1 MTEANVQS
9 HAISFYNPNPS
20 MKIFLKITGI
30 ILLSI
35 LLLFLGVFFYLQTS
49 GGQTFFTNRVVAY
62 LKNKID
68 KPFSINKINYKIP
81 NWIELNGVYFS
92 DNKGDT
98 LLAGEKLHVNIDM
111 LGLLQNKVTI
121 NEVNL
126 ENIKV
131 NIKRTL
137 PDTTFNFAYI
147 IHAFIPKTITKIT
160 TDTSKGLPLK
170 YNISNV
176 KLKNVFVKYLDDV
189 TGVDANVRLYNTE
202 TSFTDFDPATS
213 KYHLDKLSLNGGNM
227 NLRLYS
233 SIPSKPS
240 NKSSSADTLDLAF
253 KELAV
258 KSVNWKIIEEESG
271 LVNTVK
277 IGKLNAK
284 GKQLY
289 LSGEKVHLKSV
300 NLFNTDASVVFLK
313 KKVPVK
319 STKANGIEVSSTSSN
334 NWKVLVDKI
343 VFDGNNIQY
352 QDLNSPK
359 QKRGMDYSDLKISN
373 LKLNS
378 ERFYYSP
385 TQTSGWI
392 YSGSFKEKS
401 GFEIKSLQTDFAYT
415 DKQTFLKKFLLKTPQ
430 SILRDELVLTY
441 ASMNQ
446 LINDIGKVNVKTA
459 LKNSQLS
466 FKDLLLLVPNL
477 AETPPFKGNENELLR
492 FNEAISGRVN
502 NLKIAPTS
510 IKGFDQAKLD
520 FQGQIT
526 GLPDINKTSLNVN
539 VKELFITKKDLLKIA
554 PKGSIPNTIEL
565 PEKVAIVG
573 IIKGKLA
580 NLFLDTKLKSDVGNA
595 SFKGKLVNITG
606 KKNQQYEGLITFQ
619 GFEMGKFLKK
629 TGQIGKISLSA
640 KIKGIGIDPK
650 TMIASVDGTI
660 KQAELKG
667 YDYKNVV
674 LQADLANQ
682 IATIKGNIKDPNITL
697 LIDTKLDISQPY
709 PSVKGNINIGQLNLK
724 PLGFYADDI
733 GIRGDIDIDMTTTNP
748 DNPSGT
754 IYIKQGTL
762 LQNGKLIKI
771 ENTSLI
777 AANTSEGKK
786 ITINAPFLKANL
798 NGNFNY
804 LQLSDIF
811 ISTINKYFVLPDIA
825 YNPVTSPYNLTMDI
839 KLVKHPLIQA
849 FVPGLTRLD
858 TTRLLATFDSQADT
872 IFRANLTMPYLE
884 YDTIKVKNVKLKMA
898 GNDTKLLYSGG
909 LDGLVLTGFQVRKT
923 NLSGDVSNNIASF
936 KATFKDSLDKD
947 RHAVAGLLQSVNNQY
962 RIKFRKN
969 GLFLNYT
976 PWEVDSTGFIDY
988 GKTGLLIRNFNIS
1001 RGQQRLSVNNTTNTP
1016 NGPINVTT
1024 DSLDIQ
1030 NFVTLFS
1037 PDSTLASGKIDGKIL
1052 LSNYMTTPSFTGD
1065 VAIKN
1070 FRFQKIAIG
1079 DLDVNV
1085 FNETATKITAKAT
1098 LVSQNNDLSLSGNY
1112 YLKTK
1117 NSLDLN
1123 LIINKLGAETVEA
1136 FSFGQLRR
1144 AKGILSGKASIKGST
1159 TSPQLIGNLSFDKV
1173 AFDVSQLGSRYLIDK
1188 QNLIFEGQTIRLNQ
1202 FTVSDTLNQ
1211 PLKVNGTV
1219 ILTNIPFVKY
1229 DLTVDAKNFMVLN
1242 STRKDNDFFY
1252 GTGFVD
1258 ANLTLQGI
1266 SEKAKIE
1273 GDIKLRENSK
1283 ISIIVPSLDDVSS
1296 SEGVV
1301 VFVNRKNPPKDS
1313 IKKDT
1318 SNTDIFVNNFVSE
1331 IALDIVADDKSEL
1344 TIVVD
1349 EINGDN
1355 LVVKGN
1361 ARLNAGVNA
1370 NGQSF
1375 IFGTYDLTEGNYG
1388 LTYEVLKRQFLI
1400 QKGSNI
1406 IWTGDPTNA
1415 DVNITAIYR
1424 TSTAPIDLMTNETN
1438 ANQDIY
1444 RQKMNFDV
1452 LLTMQGKLS
1461 KPAPSFKI
1469 QVSKEQNLTVSQ
1481 DVIKNVQ
1488 AKLEILN
1495 NGSNNGDK
1503 ANIDKQVFALL
1514 ILNRFFSDKSSD
1526 FFSSSSGG
1534 GGVNAEAIARQSVS
1548 KLLSSQLDQL
1558 ASDLI
1563 KGVNLNVNLSSS
1575 QDYFN
1580 GETAK
1585 RTDLSLGLS
1594 KAFFNDKIEVKVGR
1608 NFELENTSKITRNP
1622 SEVFDNVTVNYKLT
1636 SDGRYIFKAF
1646 RKNQFQSVLE
1656 GFIVETGIGFT
1667 VTMDYGKFNEIF
1679 AKKK

>member
-1 MTEANVQS
+1 M
-9 HAISFYNPNPS
+9 
-20 MKIFLKITGI
+20 
-30 ILLSI
+30 
-35 LLLFLGVFFYLQTS
+35 
-49 GGQTFFTNRVVAY
+49 
-62 LKNKID
+62 
-68 KPFSINKINYKIP
+68 
-81 NWIELNGVYFS
+81 
-92 DNKGDT
+92 
-98 LLAGEKLHVNIDM
+98 
-111 LGLLQNKVTI
+111 
-121 NEVNL
+121 
-126 ENIKV
+126 
-131 NIKRTL
+131 
-137 PDTTFNFAYI
+137 
-147 IHAFIPKTITKIT
+147 
-160 TDTSKGLPLK
+160 
-170 YNISNV
+170 
-176 KLKNVFVKYLDDV
+176 
-189 TGVDANVRLYNTE
+189 
-202 TSFTDFDPATS
+202 
-213 KYHLDKLSLNGGNM
+213 
-227 NLRLYS
+227 
-233 SIPSKPS
+233 
-240 NKSSSADTLDLAF
+240 
-253 KELAV
+253 
-258 KSVNWKIIEEESG
+258 
-271 LVNTVK
+271 
-277 IGKLNAK
+277 
-284 GKQLY
+284 
-289 LSGEKVHLKSV
+289 
-300 NLFNTDASVVFLK
+300 
-313 KKVPVK
+313 
-319 STKANGIEVSSTSSN
+319 
-334 NWKVLVDKI
+334 
-343 VFDGNNIQY
+343 
-352 QDLNSPK
+352 
-359 QKRGMDYSDLKISN
+359 
-373 LKLNS
+373 
-378 ERFYYSP
+378 
-385 TQTSGWI
+385 
-392 YSGSFKEKS
+392 
-401 GFEIKSLQTDFAYT
+401 
-415 DKQTFLKKFLLKTPQ
+415 
-430 SILRDELVLTY
+430 
-441 ASMNQ
+441 
-446 LINDIGKVNVKTA
+446 
-459 LKNSQLS
+459 
-466 FKDLLLLVPNL
+466 
-477 AETPPFKGNENELLR
+477 
-492 FNEAISGRVN
+492 
-502 NLKIAPTS
+502 
-510 IKGFDQAKLD
+510 
-520 FQGQIT
+520 
-526 GLPDINKTSLNVN
+526 
-539 VKELFITKKDLLKIA
+539 
-554 PKGSIPNTIEL
+554 
-565 PEKVAIVG
+565 
-573 IIKGKLA
+573 
-580 NLFLDTKLKSDVGNA
+580 
-595 SFKGKLVNITG
+595 
-606 KKNQQYEGLITFQ
+606 
-619 GFEMGKFLKK
+619 
-629 TGQIGKISLSA
+629 
-640 KIKGIGIDPK
+640 
-650 TMIASVDGTI
+650 
-660 KQAELKG
+660 
-667 YDYKNVV
+667 
-674 LQADLANQ
+674 
-682 IATIKGNIKDPNITL
+682 
-697 LIDTKLDISQPY
+697 
-709 PSVKGNINIGQLNLK
+709 
-724 PLGFYADDI
+724 
-733 GIRGDIDIDMTTTNP
+733 
-748 DNPSGT
+748 
-754 IYIKQGTL
+754 
-762 LQNGKLIKI
+762 
-771 ENTSLI
+771 
-777 AANTSEGKK
+777 
-786 ITINAPFLKANL
+786 
-798 NGNFNY
+798 
-804 LQLSDIF
+804 
-811 ISTINKYFVLPDIA
+811 PDIA
-825 YNPVTSPYNLTMDI
+825 YKPVTSPYNLTMDI

-858 TTRLLATFDSQADT
+858 TTQLLATFDSQADT

-898 GNDTKLLYSGG
+898 GNATKLLYSGG

-976 PWEVDSTGFIDY
+976 PWKVDSTGFIDY

-1001 RGQQRLSVNNTTNTP
+1001 RGQQRLSVNSTTNTP

-1144 AKGILSGKASIKGST
+1144 AKGMLSGKASIKGST
-1159 TSPQLIGNLSFDKV
+1159 TSPQLVGNLSFDKV

-1313 IKKDT
+1313 IKKDS

-1331 IALDIVADDKSEL
+1331 INLDIVADDKSEL

>member
-1 MTEANVQS
+1 
-9 HAISFYNPNPS
+9 

-49 GGQTFFTNRVVAY
+49 GGQTFLTNRVVTY
-62 LKNKID
+62 LKSKID
-68 KPFSINKINYKIP
+68 KPFVIKKINYKVP
-81 NWIELNGVYFS
+81 DWIELNGVYFS

-98 LLAGEKLHVNIDM
+98 LLTGQRLHVNIDM
-111 LGLLQNKVTI
+111 LALIQNEVKI

-126 ENIKV
+126 ENIEI

-147 IHAFIPKTITKIT
+147 LNAFIPKTDPKIVADTTK
-160 TDTSKGLPLK
+160 GVPLK
-170 YNISNV
+170 YNISNL
-176 KLKNVFVKYLDDV
+176 KFKNVSLKYLDDV
-189 TGVDANVRLYNTE
+189 TGVDAKVRLDNAE
-202 TSFTDFDPATS
+202 TSFTAFDPATS
-213 KYHLDKLSLNGGNM
+213 KYHLDKLMLNGGYM

-233 SIPSKPS
+233 AIPTQIT
-240 NKSSSADTLDLAF
+240 NKTSSADTLNLAF
-253 KELAV
+253 KELDM
-258 KSVNWKIIEEESG
+258 KDINWKIIEEESG

-277 IGKLNAK
+277 LGRLNAK
-284 GKQLY
+284 GDQLN
-289 LSGEKVHLKSV
+289 LSNERVHLKSV

-313 KKVPVK
+313 KSAKTNDRKVQK
-319 STKANGIEVSSTSSN
+319 NTSKELATTSTN

-343 VFDGNNIQY
+343 IFDGNTVQY

-359 QKRGMDYSDLKISN
+359 QKRGMNYSDLKISN
-373 LKLNS
+373 LKLNT

-385 TQTSGWI
+385 IQTSGWI
-392 YSGSFKEKS
+392 YSGSFKDKS
-401 GFEIKSLQTDFAYT
+401 GFEIQSLQADFAYT

-430 SILRDELVLTY
+430 SILRDELILTY

-446 LINDIGKVNVKTA
+446 LTNDVGKVRVKTA
-459 LKNSQLS
+459 LKNSQLA
-466 FKDLLLLVPNL
+466 FKDILLLVPDL
-477 AETPPFKGNENELLR
+477 AETTPFKDNEKALLR
-492 FNEAISGRVN
+492 FNGAVSGTVN
-502 NLKIAPTS
+502 NLRVAPTS
-510 IKGFDQAKLD
+510 IRGFDQAKLD

-526 GLPDINKTSLNVN
+526 GLPDVNKASFKVDISSLY
-539 VKELFITKKDLLKIA
+539 ITKKDLLKIA
-554 PKGSIPNTIEL
+554 PKGSIPNSIEL
-565 PEKVAIVG
+565 PQKVAIT
-573 IIKGKLA
+573 GKINGKIA
-580 NLFLDTKLKSDVGNA
+580 NLLLDAKLKSDLGNA
-595 SFKGKLVNITG
+595 SFKGKLVNISAN
-606 KKNQQYEGLITFQ
+606 KNQQYEGLIAFQ
-619 GFEMGKFLKK
+619 GFEMGKFLKQ
-629 TGQIGKISLSA
+629 TEQIGKISLSA
-640 KIKGIGIDPK
+640 KVKGIGIDPK
-650 TMIASVDGTI
+650 TMKASVDGAI
-660 KQAELKG
+660 QQAELKG

-682 IATIKGNIKDPNITL
+682 IATIRGNIKDPNITL
-697 LIDTKLDISQPY
+697 LIDTKLDISQAY
-709 PSVKGNINIGQLNLK
+709 PSVKGTVNIGQLNLK
-724 PLGFYADDI
+724 PLGFYTENI
-733 GIRGDIDIDMTTTNP
+733 GIQGDIDIDMPITNP

-754 IYIKQGTL
+754 IFIRQGTL
-762 LQNGKLIKI
+762 LQDGKPIKI
-771 ENTSLI
+771 ENTSLT
-777 AANTSEGKK
+777 AANTPEGKK
-786 ITINAPFLKANL
+786 ITINAPFMKADL
-798 NGNFNY
+798 NGNFSY
-804 LQLSDIF
+804 LQIQDIF
-811 ISTINKYFVLPDIA
+811 ISTINKYFVLPNIA
-825 YNPVTSPYNLTMDI
+825 YKPVTAPYNLTMDI

-898 GNDTKLLYSGG
+898 GNATKLLYSGG

-923 NLSGDVSNNIASF
+923 SLSGDISNNIASF

-976 PWEVDSTGFIDY
+976 PWKVDSTGFIAY
-988 GKTGLLIRNFNIS
+988 GKTGLLIRNFNIN
-1001 RGQQRLSVNNTTNTP
+1001 RGQQRLSVNSTTNTP

-1469 QVSKEQNLTVSQ
+1469 KVSKEQNLTVSQ
-1481 DVIKNVQ
+1481 DVIKNVE

-1534 GGVNAEAIARQSVS
+1534 SGVNAEAIARQSVS

-1563 KGVNLNVNLSSS
+1563 KGVSLNVNLSSS

>member
-1 MTEANVQS
+1 MR
-9 HAISFYNPNPS
+9 
-20 MKIFLKITGI
+20 IFLKITGI
-30 ILLSI
+30 ILLSV
-35 LLLFLGVFFYLQTS
+35 LLLFLGVFFYLQTP
-49 GGQTFFTNRVVAY
+49 GGQTFLTNRVVNY
-62 LKNKID
+62 LKTKID
-68 KPFSINKINYKIP
+68 KPFSIKKINYKIP
-81 NWIELNGVYFS
+81 DWIELNGVYFS

-98 LLAGEKLHVNIDM
+98 LLAGQRLYINMDM
-111 LGLLQNKVTI
+111 LALMNNKVSV

-131 NIKRTL
+131 SIKRTL

-147 IHAFIPKTITKIT
+147 LDAFIPKSDVKIVA
-160 TDTSKGLPLK
+160 DTSKGVPLK
-170 YNISNV
+170 YNIANL
-176 KLKNVFVKYLDDV
+176 KFKNVSLKYLDDV
-189 TGVDANVRLYNTE
+189 TGVDVKVRLKNTE

-213 KYHLDKLSLNGGNM
+213 KYHLNKLMLNGGDM
-227 NLRLYS
+227 TLRLYPS
-233 SIPSKPS
+233 TPAKPTVEIPSS
-240 NKSSSADTLDLAF
+240 DTLDLAF
-253 KELAV
+253 TEMDV
-258 KSVNWKIIEEESG
+258 KGINWKIIEEESG

-277 IGKLNAK
+277 LGRLNAK
-284 GKQLY
+284 GDQLY

-300 NLFNTDASVVFLK
+300 DLFNTDASVVFLK
-313 KKVPVK
+313 KPVK
-319 STKANGIEVSSTSSN
+319 INAIKGQKDVVTASTN

-343 VFDGNNIQY
+343 VFDRNNIQY
-352 QDLNSPK
+352 KDLNAPT
-359 QKRGMDYSDLKISN
+359 QKRGMNYNDLKINN

-385 TQTSGWI
+385 ILTSGWI

-401 GFEIKSLQTDFAYT
+401 GFEIQSLQTDFAYT

-446 LINDIGKVNVKTA
+446 LTNDIGKVRVKTV
-459 LKNSQLS
+459 LKNSQLA
-466 FKDLLLLVPNL
+466 FKDILLLVPDL
-477 AETPPFKGNENELLR
+477 AEMPPFKGNENEFLR
-492 FNEAISGRVN
+492 FNGAVSGTVN
-502 NLKIAPTS
+502 NLKIAPTF
-510 IKGFDQAKLD
+510 IKGFDQAKLN

-526 GLPDINKTSLNVN
+526 GLPNVNKTSLNID

-554 PKGSIPNTIEL
+554 PKGSIPNSIEL

-573 IIKGKLA
+573 KIKGKIA
-580 NLFLDTKLKSDVGNA
+580 NLLLDTKLKSDLGNA
-595 SFKGKLVNITG
+595 SFKGKLVNITAD
-606 KKNQQYEGLITFQ
+606 KNQQYEGLITFQ
-619 GFEMGKFLKK
+619 GFEMGKFLKQ
-629 TGQIGKISLSA
+629 TEQIGKISLSA
-640 KIKGIGIDPK
+640 RVKGTGIDPK
-650 TMIASVDGTI
+650 TMRGSVDGTI
-660 KQAELKG
+660 QQAELKG

-674 LQADLANQ
+674 LQADLASQ

-697 LIDTKLDISQPY
+697 VIDTKLDISQAY
-709 PSVKGNINIGQLNLK
+709 PSVKGNVNIGQLNLK
-724 PLGFYADDI
+724 PLGFYTDNI
-733 GIRGDIDIDMTTTNP
+733 GIRGDIDIDMPNTNP

-754 IYIKQGTL
+754 IFIRQGTL
-762 LQNGKLIKI
+762 LQDGKPIKI
-771 ENTSLI
+771 ENTSLT
-777 AANTSEGKK
+777 ATSSPEGKK

-811 ISTINKYFVLPDIA
+811 ISAINKYFVLPNVA
-825 YNPVTSPYNLTMDI
+825 YIPVTAPYNLTMDI

-858 TTRLLATFDSQADT
+858 TTRLLASLDSEADT

-884 YDTIKVKNVKLKMA
+884 YDTIQIRNVKMKMA
-898 GNDTKLLYSGG
+898 GNNTKLTYSGG
-909 LDGLVLTGFQVRKT
+909 LDGIVFTGFQVRKT
-923 NLSGDVSNNIASF
+923 SLLGDVNNNIASF
-936 KATFKDSLDKD
+936 KATFKDSVDKD
-947 RHAVAGLLQSVNNQY
+947 RHALAGLLQSVDNQY
-962 RIKFRKN
+962 RIKLRKG

-976 PWEVDSTGFIDY
+976 PWQVDSTGYIAY
-988 GKTGLLIRNFNIS
+988 GNAGLLVKNFNIN
-1001 RGQQRLSVNNTTNTP
+1001 RGQERLAVNSTTNTP
-1016 NGPINVTT
+1016 NGPITVTT

-1052 LSNYMTTPSFTGD
+1052 LSNYMTNPSFTGD
-1065 VAIKN
+1065 IAIRD
-1070 FRFQKIAIG
+1070 FRFQRIAIG

-1085 FNETATKITAKAT
+1085 FSETPSKITAKAT
-1098 LVSQNNDLSLSGNY
+1098 LMSANNDLSLSGNY

-1123 LIINKLGAETVEA
+1123 LNINKLGAETVEA
-1136 FSFGQLRR
+1136 FSFGMLRR
-1144 AKGILSGKASIKGST
+1144 AKGILSGRASIKGST
-1159 TSPQLIGNLSFDKV
+1159 TSPQLNGNLNFDKV
-1173 AFDVSQLGSRYLIDK
+1173 AFDVSQLGSRYLID
-1188 QNLIFEGQTIRLNQ
+1188 QQELIFDGQTIRLNQ

-1219 ILTNIPFVKY
+1219 VLSNIPLVKY
-1229 DLTVDAKNFMVLN
+1229 DLTVNTKNFMVLN

-1252 GTGFVD
+1252 GKGFVD
-1258 ANLTLQGI
+1258 ANLKLQGI

-1313 IKKDT
+1313 VKKDST
-1318 SNTDIFVNNFVSE
+1318 NTDMFVNNFVSE
-1331 IALDIVADDKSEL
+1331 IDLDIVADDKSEL

-1361 ARLNAGVNA
+1361 ARLNAGVNTS
-1370 NGQSF
+1370 GQSF
-1375 IFGTYDLTEGNYG
+1375 IFGSYDLTEGNYG

-1406 IWTGDPTNA
+1406 IWTGDPMNA

-1424 TSTAPIDLMTNETN
+1424 TSTAPLDLMTNETN
-1438 ANQDIY
+1438 SNQDIY

-1452 LLTMQGKLS
+1452 LLTMSGKLS
-1461 KPAPSFKI
+1461 KPDPSFKI
-1469 QVSKEQNLTVSQ
+1469 EVSKEQNLTVSQ
-1481 DVIKNVQ
+1481 EVIKNVGDRLT
-1488 AKLEILN
+1488 ALN
-1495 NGSNNGDK
+1495 NGGASGDK
-1503 ANIDKQVFALL
+1503 AIIDKQVFALL
-1514 ILNRFFSDKSSD
+1514 ILNRFFSEKSSD
-1526 FFSSSSGG
+1526 FFSNSG

-1548 KLLSSQLDQL
+1548 KLLSNQLDQL

-1563 KGVNLNVNLSSS
+1563 KGVNLDVNLSSS

-1580 GETAK
+1580 GESAK

-1594 KAFFNDKIEVKVGR
+1594 KGFFNDKIEVKVGR

-1622 SEVFDNVTVNYKLT
+1622 SEVFDNVTINYKLT
-1636 SDGRYIFKAF
+1636 NDGRYLFKAF

-1656 GFIVETGIGFT
+1656 GFIVETGVGFT
-1667 VTMDYGKFNEIF
+1667 ITMEYGKFKEIF
-1679 AKKK
+1679 AKKNK

>member
-1 MTEANVQS
+1 
-9 HAISFYNPNPS
+9 
-20 MKIFLKITGI
+20 MKIFLKITSI

-35 LLLFLGVFFYLQTS
+35 LLLFVGVFFYLQTS
-49 GGQTFFTNRVVAY
+49 GGQTFLTNRVIAY

-68 KPFSINKINYKIP
+68 QPFSISKINYKIP
-81 NWIELNGVYFS
+81 DWIELNGVYFS

-98 LLAGEKLHVNIDM
+98 LLAGKRLYINMDM
-111 LGLLQNKVTI
+111 LALMQNEVSI

-126 ENIKV
+126 ENMEV

-147 IHAFIPKTITKIT
+147 LDAFIPKTDPKIVADTTK
-160 TDTSKGLPLK
+160 GVPLK
-170 YNISNV
+170 YNISNL
-176 KLKNVFVKYLDDV
+176 KFKNVSIKYLDDV
-189 TGVDANVRLYNTE
+189 TGVDAKVLLNNTE
-202 TSFTDFDPATS
+202 TSFTAFDPATS
-213 KYHLDKLSLNGGNM
+213 KYHLDKLMLNGGNM
-227 NLRLYS
+227 NLRLYK
-233 SIPSKPS
+233 SIPTKPTVET
-240 NKSSSADTLDLAF
+240 SSSDTLDLAF
-253 KELAV
+253 TELDV
-258 KSVNWKIIEEESG
+258 KDINWKIIEEESG

-277 IGKLNAK
+277 LGKLNAK
-284 GKQLY
+284 GDQLN
-289 LSGEKVHLKSV
+289 LSGENVHLKSV
-300 NLFNTDASVVFLK
+300 NLFNTEASVVFLK
-313 KKVPVK
+313 KNSLKKSEKINAGRVLNPTSVPSVA
-319 STKANGIEVSSTSSN
+319 STN

-343 VFDGNNIQY
+343 IFDGNTIQY

-359 QKRGMDYSDLKISN
+359 QKRGMNYSDLKISK

-385 TQTSGWI
+385 NQTSGWI
-392 YSGSFKEKS
+392 YSGSFKDKS
-401 GFEIKSLQTDFAYT
+401 GFEIRSLQTDFAYT
-415 DKQTFLKKFLLKTPQ
+415 DKQIFLKKFLLKTPQ

-441 ASMNQ
+441 ASLNQ
-446 LINDIGKVNVKTA
+446 LTNDIGKVRVKTS
-459 LKNSQLS
+459 LRNSQLA
-466 FKDLLLLVPNL
+466 FKDILLLVPDL
-477 AETPPFKGNENELLR
+477 AGTPPFKGNENELLR
-492 FNEAISGRVN
+492 FNGAISGNMN
-502 NLKIAPTS
+502 NLRIAPTS
-510 IKGFDQAKLD
+510 IRGFDQAKLD
-520 FQGQIT
+520 FRGQIT
-526 GLPDINKTSLNVN
+526 GLPDVNKISLNVD

-565 PEKVAIVG
+565 PNRVAITG
-573 IIKGKLA
+573 KIKGKIA
-580 NLFLDTKLKSDVGNA
+580 NLLLDTKLKSDLGNA
-595 SFKGKLVNITG
+595 SFKGKLVNISAD
-606 KKNQQYEGLITFQ
+606 KNQQYEGLIAFQ
-619 GFEMGKFLKK
+619 GFEMGKFLKQ
-629 TGQIGKISLSA
+629 TEQIGRISLSA
-640 KIKGIGIDPK
+640 KVKGIGIDPK
-650 TMIASVDGTI
+650 TMRGSVDGTI
-660 KQAELKG
+660 QQAELKG

-682 IATIKGNIKDPNITL
+682 IVNMKGNIKDPNITL
-697 LIDTKLDISQPY
+697 LIDTKLDISTTY
-709 PSVKGNINIGQLNLK
+709 PSVKGTVNIGQLNLK
-724 PLGFYADDI
+724 PLGFYTENI
-733 GIRGDIDIDMTTTNP
+733 GIRGDIDIDMPTTNP

-754 IYIKQGTL
+754 IFIRQGTL
-762 LQNGKLIKI
+762 LQDGKPIKI
-771 ENTSLI
+771 ENTSLT
-777 AANTSEGKK
+777 ATNTPEGKK
-786 ITINAPFLKANL
+786 ITINAPFMKANL

-825 YNPVTSPYNLTMDI
+825 YKPVTSPYNLTMDV

-858 TTRLLATFDSQADT
+858 TARFAAVLDSQADT
-872 IFRANLTMPYLE
+872 IFRANLLMPYLE
-884 YDTIKVKNVKLKMA
+884 YDTIKVRNVKMKMA
-898 GNDTKLLYSGG
+898 GNATRLTYSGG
-909 LDGLVLTGFQVRKT
+909 LDGVVLTGFQVRKT
-923 NLSGDVSNNIASF
+923 SLSGDVSNNIASF
-936 KATFKDSLDKD
+936 KASFKDSVDKD
-947 RHAVAGLLQSVNNQY
+947 RHAVAGLLQNVDNQY
-962 RIKFRKN
+962 RIKLRRG

-976 PWEVDSTGFIDY
+976 SWQVDSTGYLQY
-988 GKTGLLIRNFNIS
+988 GNAGLLVRNFNIN
-1001 RGQQRLSVNNTTNTP
+1001 RGQERLAVNSTTNTP
-1016 NGPINVTT
+1016 NGPITVTT

-1037 PDSTLASGKIDGKIL
+1037 PDSSFASGKIDGKIL

-1065 VAIKN
+1065 IAIKN

-1079 DLDVNV
+1079 DIDVNA
-1085 FNETATKITAKAT
+1085 FNETPTKITLKTT
-1098 LVSQNNDLSLSGNY
+1098 LISSNNDLSLSGNY

-1123 LIINKLGAETVEA
+1123 LNINKLGAETVEA
-1136 FSFGQLRR
+1136 FSFGMLRR
-1144 AKGILSGKASIKGST
+1144 AKGILSGRASIKGST
-1159 TSPQLIGNLSFDKV
+1159 SSPKLEGNLNFDKV

-1188 QNLIFEGQTIRLNQ
+1188 QKLIFEGQTIKLNQ

-1219 ILTNIPFVKY
+1219 VLTNIPFVKY

-1252 GTGFVD
+1252 GNAFVD
-1258 ANLTLQGI
+1258 ANLKLEGV

-1283 ISIIVPSLDDVSS
+1283 ISIIVPSLDDISS

-1313 IKKDT
+1313 IKKDST
-1318 SNTDIFVNNFVSE
+1318 NADIFVNTFVSE

-1400 QKGSNI
+1400 QKGSSI

-1424 TSTAPIDLMTNETN
+1424 TSTAPLDLMTNETN
-1438 ANQDIY
+1438 SNQDIY

-1452 LLTMQGKLS
+1452 LLTMEGKLS

-1469 QVSKEQNLTVSQ
+1469 EVSKEQNLTVSQ
-1481 DVIKNVQ
+1481 DVIKNVGD
-1488 AKLEILN
+1488 KLTALN
-1495 NGSNNGDK
+1495 DGSANGDK
-1503 ANIDKQVFALL
+1503 SNIDKQVFALL

-1526 FFSSSSGG
+1526 FFSNSG

-1548 KLLSSQLDQL
+1548 KLLSNQLDQL

-1563 KGVNLNVNLSSS
+1563 KGVNLDVNLSSS

-1594 KAFFNDKIEVKVGR
+1594 KGFFNDKIEVKVGR

-1636 SDGRYIFKAF
+1636 SDGRYVFKAF

-1656 GFIVETGIGFT
+1656 GFIVETGVGFT
-1667 VTMDYGKFNEIF
+1667 VTMDYGTFKEIF

>member
-1 MTEANVQS
+1 
-9 HAISFYNPNPS
+9 
-20 MKIFLKITGI
+20 MKNFLKITGI

-49 GGQTFFTNRVVAY
+49 SGQIFLTNRVVAY
-62 LKNKID
+62 LKDKID
-68 KPFSINKINYKIP
+68 KPFSIKKINYKIP
-81 NWIELNGVYFS
+81 DWIELNGVYFS
-92 DNKGDT
+92 DNQGDT
-98 LLAGEKLHVNIDM
+98 LLAGQKLYLNMDM
-111 LGLLQNKVTI
+111 LALLQNKVSI
-121 NEVNL
+121 NELKL

-147 IHAFIPKTITKIT
+147 IDAFIPKTITKIT
-160 TDTSKGLPLK
+160 TDTSKGIPLT

-176 KLKNVFVKYLDDV
+176 KLKNVFLKYLDDV
-189 TGVDANVRLYNTE
+189 TGVDANVRLDNTE
-202 TSFTDFDPATS
+202 TSFTDFDPSTS
-213 KYHLDKLSLNGGNM
+213 KYHLDKLTLKGGNM
-227 NLRLYS
+227 NLRLYP
-233 SIPSKPS
+233 SIPTKISTE
-240 NKSSSADTLDLAF
+240 SSSADTLDLAF

-258 KSVNWKIIEEESG
+258 KGVNWKIIEEESG

-277 IGKLNAK
+277 IGNLNAK
-284 GKQLY
+284 GEQLY

-300 NLFNTDASVVFLK
+300 NLFNTDAKVVFLK
-313 KKVPVK
+313 KNVPKK
-319 STKANGIEVSSTSSN
+319 STKANSVSVSSTSSN

-343 VFDGNNIQY
+343 IFDGNNIQY

-359 QKRGMDYSDLKISN
+359 QKRGMNYSDLKISN

-401 GFEIKSLQTDFAYT
+401 GFEIQSLQTDFAYT
-415 DKQTFLKKFLLKTPQ
+415 DKQTFLKKFLLKTPR
-430 SILRDELVLTY
+430 SILRDELILTY

-446 LINDIGKVNVKTA
+446 LTNDIGKVNVKTA
-459 LKNSQLS
+459 LKNSQLA
-466 FKDLLLLVPNL
+466 FKDILLLVPDL
-477 AETPPFKGNENELLR
+477 AETPPFKGNERELLR
-492 FNEAISGRVN
+492 FNGAVSGTVN
-502 NLKIAPTS
+502 NLRIAPTS
-510 IKGFDQAKLD
+510 IRGFDQAKLN
-520 FQGQIT
+520 FQGQII
-526 GLPDINKTSLNVN
+526 GLPDVNKTLLNLN
-539 VKELFITKKDLLKIA
+539 VKEFFITKKDLLKIA

-565 PEKVAIVG
+565 PQKVAIMGV
-573 IIKGKLA
+573 IKGKLA
-580 NLFLDTKLKSDVGNA
+580 NLFLDTKLKSDIGNA
-595 SFKGKLVNITG
+595 SFKGKLINITG
-606 KKNQQYEGLITFQ
+606 NKNQQYEGLITFQ
-619 GFEMGKFLKK
+619 GFEMGKFLKQ
-629 TGQIGKISLSA
+629 TEQMGKISLSA

-650 TMIASVDGTI
+650 TMSASVDGTI
-660 KQAELKG
+660 NQAELKG

-674 LQADLANQ
+674 LQANLVKQ

-709 PSVKGNINIGQLNLK
+709 PSVKGNVNIGQLNLK
-724 PLGFYADDI
+724 PLGFYADNI
-733 GIRGDIDIDMTTTNP
+733 GIRGDIDIDMATTNP

-754 IYIKQGTL
+754 IFIREGTL
-762 LQNGKLIKI
+762 LQDGKPIKI
-771 ENTSLI
+771 ENTYLT
-777 AANTSEGKK
+777 AANNTEGKK

-798 NGNFNY
+798 DGNFNY

-825 YNPVTSPYNLTMDI
+825 YKPVTSPYNLTMDI
-839 KLVKHPLIQA
+839 KLVRHPLIQA

-858 TTRLLATFDSQADT
+858 TTRLLATLDSQADT
-872 IFRANLTMPYLE
+872 VFRANLTMPYLE
-884 YDTIKVKNVKLKMA
+884 YDTIKVRNVKMTMA
-898 GNDTKLLYSGG
+898 GTTTKLRYSGG
-909 LDGLVLTGFQVRKT
+909 LDGVVLTGFQVRKT
-923 NLSGDVSNNIASF
+923 SLSGDVSNNVATF

-947 RHAVAGLLQSVNNQY
+947 RHAVAGLLQSINNQY
-962 RIKFRKN
+962 RIKLRKN

-976 PWEVDSTGFIDY
+976 PWQVDSTGYIAY
-988 GKTGLLIRNFNIS
+988 GKTGLLIRNFNIN
-1001 RGQQRLSVNNTTNTP
+1001 RGQERLSVNSTTNTP

-1037 PDSTLASGKIDGKIL
+1037 PDSTLASGKIDGKVL

-1079 DLDVNV
+1079 DLDVNA

-1098 LVSQNNDLSLSGNY
+1098 LVGQNNDISIVGNY

-1117 NSLDLN
+1117 NAFDLN

-1136 FSFGQLRR
+1136 FSFGMLRR
-1144 AKGILSGKASIKGST
+1144 AKGFLSGKASMKGST
-1159 TSPQLIGNLSFDKV
+1159 TSPQLVGNLSFDKV

-1219 ILTNIPFVKY
+1219 ILTNIPLVKY

-1252 GTGFVD
+1252 GKGFVD

-1273 GDIKLRENSK
+1273 GDIKLKENSK
-1283 ISIIVPSLDDVSS
+1283 ISIIVPSLDDISS

-1301 VFVNRKNPPKDS
+1301 VFVNRKNPPIDS

-1318 SNTDIFVNNFVSE
+1318 TNTDIFVNNFVSE
-1331 IALDIVADDKSEL
+1331 IALDIEADDKSEL

-1400 QKGSNI
+1400 QKNSSI
-1406 IWTGDPTNA
+1406 IWTGDPMNA

-1424 TSTAPIDLMTNETN
+1424 TSTSPLDLMTNETN
-1438 ANQDIY
+1438 SNQDIY

-1452 LLTMQGKLS
+1452 LLKMEGKLS

-1469 QVSKEQNLTVSQ
+1469 EVSKEQNLTVSQ
-1481 DVIKNVQ
+1481 DVIKNVE
-1488 AKLEILN
+1488 AKLDILN

-1514 ILNRFFSDKSSD
+1514 ILNRFLSDKSSD
-1526 FFSSSSGG
+1526 FFSSSG

-1580 GETAK
+1580 GETTK

-1608 NFELENTSKITRNP
+1608 NFELENTSKISRNP

-1636 SDGRYIFKAF
+1636 SDGRYLFKAF

-1667 VTMDYGKFNEIF
+1667 VTMEYGKFKEIF

>member
-1 MTEANVQS
+1 
-9 HAISFYNPNPS
+9 
-20 MKIFLKITGI
+20 MKNFLKITGI
-30 ILLSI
+30 ILLAI

-49 GGQTFFTNRVVAY
+49 GGQRFLTNRVIAY
-62 LKNKID
+62 LKTKID
-68 KPFSINKINYKIP
+68 KPFTIKKINYKIP
-81 NWIELNGVYFS
+81 DWIELNGVYFS
-92 DNKGDT
+92 DNQGDT
-98 LLAGEKLHVNIDM
+98 LLAGQKLYLNMDM
-111 LGLLQNKVTI
+111 LGILQNKVSV
-121 NEVNL
+121 NEINL

-147 IHAFIPKTITKIT
+147 LDAFIPKTDPKIVA
-160 TDTSKGLPLK
+160 DTAKGVPLK
-170 YNISNV
+170 YSISNV
-176 KLKNVFVKYLDDV
+176 KFKNVVLKYLDDV
-189 TGVDANVRLYNTE
+189 TGVDAKVRLDNTE
-202 TSFTDFDPATS
+202 ASFTDFDPATS
-213 KYHLDKLSLNGGNM
+213 KYHLDKLMLNGGNM
-227 NLRLYS
+227 NLRLYP
-233 SIPSKPS
+233 SIPTKPS
-240 NKSSSADTLDLAF
+240 TETLPSDTLDLAF
-253 KELAV
+253 TELDV
-258 KSVNWKIIEEESG
+258 KDINWKIIEEESG
-271 LVNTVK
+271 LINTVK
-277 IGKLNAK
+277 LGRLNAK
-284 GKQLY
+284 GDQIY

-300 NLFNTDASVVFLK
+300 DLFNTDASVVFLK
-313 KKVPVK
+313 KKPVK
-319 STKANGIEVSSTSSN
+319 TTVVKGKKEVETASTN

-343 VFDGNNIQY
+343 VFDRNNIQY
-352 QDLNSPK
+352 QDLNAPK
-359 QKRGMDYSDLKISN
+359 QKRGINYSDLKINN

-401 GFEIKSLQTDFAYT
+401 GFEIQNLQTDFAYT
-415 DKQTFLKKFLLKTPQ
+415 DKQIFLKKFLLKTPQ
-430 SILRDELVLTY
+430 SILRDELVLNY

-446 LINDIGKVNVKTA
+446 LTNDIGKVRVKTA
-459 LKNSQLS
+459 LKNSQLA
-466 FKDLLLLVPNL
+466 FKDILLLVPDL
-477 AETPPFKGNENELLR
+477 AETAPFKGNEKELLR
-492 FNEAISGRVN
+492 FNGALSGTVN

-539 VKELFITKKDLLKIA
+539 VSSFFISKKDLLKIA
-554 PKGSIPNTIEL
+554 PKGSIPNSIEL
-565 PEKVAIVG
+565 PQRVAIM
-573 IIKGKLA
+573 GKISGELA
-580 NLFLDTKLKSDVGNA
+580 NLLLDSKLKSDLGNA
-595 SFKGKLVNITG
+595 SFKGKLINISAD
-606 KKNQQYEGLITFQ
+606 KNQQYEGIIAFQ
-619 GFEMGKFLKK
+619 EFEMGKFLKQ
-629 TGQIGKISLSA
+629 TEQIGKISLSA

-650 TMIASVDGTI
+650 TMRGSVDGTI
-660 KQAELKG
+660 QQAELKG
-667 YDYKNVV
+667 YNYKNVV

-682 IATIKGNIKDPNITL
+682 IATVKGNIKDPNITL
-697 LIDTKLDISQPY
+697 LIDTKLNISQAY
-709 PSVKGNINIGQLNLK
+709 PSIKGNINIAQLNLK
-724 PLGFYADDI
+724 PLGLYAENI
-733 GIRGDIDIDMTTTNP
+733 GIRGDIDMDMPNTNP

-754 IYIKQGTL
+754 IFIKEGIL
-762 LQNGKLIKI
+762 LQDGKPIKI
-771 ENTSLI
+771 ENTSLT

-786 ITINAPFLKANL
+786 ITIDAPFLKANL

-804 LQLSDIF
+804 LELSDIF

-825 YNPVTSPYNLTMDI
+825 YKPVTAPYNLTMDV
-839 KLVKHPLIQA
+839 KVVKHPLLQA
-849 FVPGLTRLD
+849 FAPDLTRLD
-858 TTRLLATFDSQADT
+858 TTRLLASLDSQADT

-884 YDTIKVKNVKLKMA
+884 YDTIKVRKVKMQMA
-898 GNDTKLLYSGG
+898 GNATKLIYSGG
-909 LDGLVLTGFQVRKT
+909 LDGVVLTGFQVRKT
-923 NLSGDVSNNIASF
+923 SLSGDVSNNIANF
-936 KATFKDSLDKD
+936 KATFKDSVDKD
-947 RHAVAGLLQSVNNQY
+947 RHAVAGLLQSVDNQY
-962 RIKFRKN
+962 LIRLKKD

-976 PWEVDSTGFIDY
+976 PWQVDSTGYIAY
-988 GKTGLLIRNFNIS
+988 GNTGLLIRNFNIN
-1001 RGQQRLSVNNTTNTP
+1001 RGQERLSVNSTTDTP

-1030 NFVTLFS
+1030 NFVTLLS

-1052 LSNYMTTPSFTGD
+1052 LSNYMTTPSFTGN

-1070 FRFQKIAIG
+1070 FRFQKTAIG
-1079 DLDVNV
+1079 DLDVNI
-1085 FNETATKITAKAT
+1085 FNETATKITVKAT
-1098 LVSQNNDLSLSGNY
+1098 LISANNDLSLSGNY
-1112 YLKTK
+1112 YLKNK

-1123 LIINKLGAETVEA
+1123 LNINKLAAETVEA
-1136 FSFGQLRR
+1136 FSFGMLRR

-1159 TSPQLIGNLSFDKV
+1159 TSPQLDGNLSFDKV

-1188 QNLIFEGQTIRLNQ
+1188 QDLIFEGQTIRLNQ

-1219 ILTNIPFVKY
+1219 VLTNIPLVKY

-1252 GTGFVD
+1252 GKGFID
-1258 ANLTLQGI
+1258 ANLSLQGV

-1283 ISIIVPSLDDVSS
+1283 ISIIVPSLDDVSN

-1313 IKKDT
+1313 IKKD
-1318 SNTDIFVNNFVSE
+1318 SINADMFVNNFVSE
-1331 IALDIVADDKSEL
+1331 IALDIEADDKSEL

-1400 QKGSNI
+1400 QEGSNI
-1406 IWTGDPTNA
+1406 IWTGEPMNA

-1424 TSTAPIDLMTNETN
+1424 TSTSPLDLMTNETN

-1452 LLTMQGKLS
+1452 LLTMSGKLS
-1461 KPAPSFKI
+1461 KPVPSFKI
-1469 QVSKEQNLTVSQ
+1469 EVSKEQNLTVSQ
-1481 DVIKNVQ
+1481 EVIKNVGD
-1488 AKLEILN
+1488 KLTILN
-1495 NGSNNGDK
+1495 DGSDNGDK

-1526 FFSSSSGG
+1526 FFSNSG

-1563 KGVNLNVNLSSS
+1563 KGVDLDVNLSSS

-1580 GETAK
+1580 GESAK

-1594 KAFFNDKIEVKVGR
+1594 KGFFNDKIEVKVGR
-1608 NFELENTSKITRNP
+1608 NFELENTSKISRNP

-1636 SDGRYIFKAF
+1636 NDGRYLFKAF

-1656 GFIVETGIGFT
+1656 GFIVETGVGFT
-1667 VTMDYGKFNEIF
+1667 ITMEYGKFKEIF
-1679 AKKK
+1679 AKKTK

>member
-1 MTEANVQS
+1 
-9 HAISFYNPNPS
+9 
-20 MKIFLKITGI
+20 MKNFLKITGI

-49 GGQTFFTNRVVAY
+49 GGQTFLTNRVVAY
-62 LKNKID
+62 LKTKIAQ
-68 KPFSINKINYKIP
+68 PFAIKKINYKIP
-81 NWIELNGVYFS
+81 DWIELNGVYFS
-92 DNKGDT
+92 DNQGDT
-98 LLAGEKLHVNIDM
+98 LLTGQKLYLNIDM
-111 LGLLQNKVTI
+111 LGLLQNEVSI
-121 NEVNL
+121 NEINL
-126 ENIKV
+126 ENISV

-147 IHAFIPKTITKIT
+147 LNAFIPKTDPKIVA
-160 TDTSKGLPLK
+160 DTSKGVPLK
-170 YNISNV
+170 YNISHV
-176 KLKNVFVKYLDDV
+176 KFKNVFLKYLDDV
-189 TGVDANVRLYNTE
+189 TGVDARVRLGNSE
-202 TSFTDFDPATS
+202 TSFTDFNPATS
-213 KYHLDKLSLNGGNM
+213 TYHLDKLSLNGGDM
-227 NLRLYS
+227 SLRLYR
-233 SIPSKPS
+233 SIPT
-240 NKSSSADTLDLAF
+240 KSATETSSADTLDLAF
-253 KELAV
+253 TELDA
-258 KSVNWKIIEEESG
+258 KGINWKIMEEESG
-271 LVNTVK
+271 LINTVK
-277 IGKLNAK
+277 LGRLNAK
-284 GKQLY
+284 GDQLY
-289 LSGEKVHLKSV
+289 LSGEKVHLKSI
-300 NLFNTDASVVFLK
+300 NLFNTDARVVFLK
-313 KKVPVK
+313 KKPVK
-319 STKANGIEVSSTSSN
+319 ANIIKGSKESEIASTN

-343 VFDGNNIQY
+343 VFDRNDIQY

-359 QKRGMDYSDLKISN
+359 QKRGINYSDLNISN

-401 GFEIKSLQTDFAYT
+401 GFEIQSLQTDFAYT
-415 DKQTFLKKFLLKTPQ
+415 DKQIFLKKFLLKTPQ

-446 LINDIGKVNVKTA
+446 LTNDIGKVRVKTA
-459 LKNSQLS
+459 LKNSQLA
-466 FKDLLLLVPNL
+466 FKDILLLVPDL
-477 AETPPFKGNENELLR
+477 AETPPFKGNEKEILR
-492 FNEAISGRVN
+492 FNGAVSGMVN
-502 NLKIAPTS
+502 NLKIAPTA
-510 IKGFDQAKLD
+510 IKGFDQATLN

-526 GLPDINKTSLNVN
+526 GLPDVNKTALNVD

-554 PKGSIPNTIEL
+554 PKGSIPTSIEL
-565 PEKVAIVG
+565 PQKVEISG
-573 IIKGKLA
+573 KIKGKLA
-580 NLFLDTKLKSDVGNA
+580 NLLLDTKLKSDLGNA
-595 SFKGKLVNITG
+595 SFKGKLINISAQ
-606 KKNQQYEGLITFQ
+606 KNQQYEGIITFQ
-619 GFEMGKFLKK
+619 DFEMGKFLKQ
-629 TGQIGKISLSA
+629 TDQIGRISLSA

-650 TMIASVDGTI
+650 TMRGSVDGI
-660 KQAELKG
+660 IQQAELKG
-667 YDYKNVV
+667 YNYKNVV

-682 IATIKGNIKDPNITL
+682 IATIKGNIKDPNISL
-697 LIDTKLDISQPY
+697 LIDTKLDISQAY
-709 PSVKGNINIGQLNLK
+709 PSVKGNVNIAELNLK
-724 PLGFYADDI
+724 PLGFYADNI
-733 GIRGDIDIDMTTTNP
+733 GIRGDIDVDMPVTNP
-748 DNPSGT
+748 NNPSGT
-754 IYIKQGTL
+754 IFIKEGTL
-762 LQNGKLIKI
+762 LQDGKPIKI
-771 ENTSLI
+771 ENTSLT
-777 AANTSEGKK
+777 ASNTSEGKK
-786 ITINAPFLKANL
+786 IVVNAPFVKANL

-811 ISTINKYFVLPDIA
+811 ISTINKYFALPDIA
-825 YNPVTSPYNLTMDI
+825 YKPVTSPYNLTMDI
-839 KLVKHPLIQA
+839 KLVKHPLLQA

-858 TTRLLATFDSQADT
+858 TTRLLASLDSQADT
-872 IFRANLTMPYLE
+872 IFRANLTMPYVE
-884 YDTIKVKNVKLKMA
+884 YDTIKVRNVKMKMA
-898 GNDTKLLYSGG
+898 GNATKLIYSGG
-909 LDGLVLTGFQVRKT
+909 LDGVVLTGFQVRKT
-923 NLSGDVSNNIASF
+923 RLSGDVSNNTATF
-936 KATFKDSLDKD
+936 KATFKDSVDKD
-947 RHAVAGLLQSVNNQY
+947 RHAVAGFLQSVDNQY
-962 RIKFRKN
+962 RVKLRKG

-976 PWEVDSTGFIDY
+976 PWQADSTGYIAY
-988 GKTGLLIRNFNIS
+988 GKTGLLIRNFNIN
-1001 RGQQRLSVNNTTNTP
+1001 RGQERLSVNSTTDTP
-1016 NGPINVTT
+1016 NGPINVMT
-1024 DSLDIQ
+1024 DSLNIQ

-1037 PDSTLASGKIDGKIL
+1037 SDSTLASGKIDGKIL

-1065 VAIKN
+1065 VTIRN

-1085 FNETATKITAKAT
+1085 FNDTPTKITAKAT
-1098 LVSQNNDLSLSGNY
+1098 LISANNDLSLSGNY

-1123 LIINKLGAETVEA
+1123 LNINKLGAETVQA
-1136 FSFGQLRR
+1136 FSFGMLRR
-1144 AKGILSGKASIKGST
+1144 AKGALSGKASIKGST
-1159 TSPQLIGNLSFDKV
+1159 TSPQLNGNLSFDKV

-1188 QNLIFEGQTIRLNQ
+1188 QSLIFEGQTIRLNQ

-1219 ILTNIPFVKY
+1219 VLTNIPLVKY
-1229 DLTVDAKNFMVLN
+1229 DLKVDAKNFLVLN

-1252 GTGFVD
+1252 GKGFID
-1258 ANLTLQGI
+1258 ADLTLQGV

-1273 GDIKLRENSK
+1273 GDINLKENSK
-1283 ISIIVPSLDDVSS
+1283 ISIIVPSLDDISN

-1313 IKKDT
+1313 VKKDST
-1318 SNTDIFVNNFVSE
+1318 NADMFVNTFVSE
-1331 IALDIVADDKSEL
+1331 IALDIEADDKSEL

-1361 ARLNAGVNA
+1361 ARLNAGINA

-1388 LTYEVLKRQFLI
+1388 LTYEVLKRQFII

-1415 DVNITAIYR
+1415 DVNITAIYK
-1424 TSTAPIDLMTNETN
+1424 TSTTPLELMTNETN
-1438 ANQDIY
+1438 SNQDIY

-1461 KPAPSFKI
+1461 KPDPSFKI
-1469 QVSKEQNLTVSQ
+1469 RVSKEQNLTVSQ
-1481 DVIKNVQ
+1481 DVIKNVE

-1526 FFSSSSGG
+1526 FFSNSG

-1548 KLLSSQLDQL
+1548 KLLSNQLDQL

-1563 KGVNLNVNLSSS
+1563 KGVDLDINLSSS

-1580 GETAK
+1580 GESAK

-1608 NFELENTSKITRNP
+1608 NFELENTSKISRNP
-1622 SEVFDNVTVNYKLT
+1622 SQVFDNVTVNYKLT
-1636 SDGRYIFKAF
+1636 SDGRYLFKAF

-1656 GFIVETGIGFT
+1656 GFIVETGVGFT
-1667 VTMDYGKFNEIF
+1667 VTMEYGKFKEIF

>member
-1 MTEANVQS
+1 M
-9 HAISFYNPNPS
+9 
-20 MKIFLKITGI
+20 
-30 ILLSI
+30 
-35 LLLFLGVFFYLQTS
+35 
-49 GGQTFFTNRVVAY
+49 
-62 LKNKID
+62 
-68 KPFSINKINYKIP
+68 
-81 NWIELNGVYFS
+81 
-92 DNKGDT
+92 
-98 LLAGEKLHVNIDM
+98 
-111 LGLLQNKVTI
+111 
-121 NEVNL
+121 
-126 ENIKV
+126 
-131 NIKRTL
+131 
-137 PDTTFNFAYI
+137 
-147 IHAFIPKTITKIT
+147 
-160 TDTSKGLPLK
+160 
-170 YNISNV
+170 
-176 KLKNVFVKYLDDV
+176 DDV
-189 TGVDANVRLYNTE
+189 TGVDANVRLDDTE
-202 TSFTDFDPATS
+202 TSFTDFDPSTS
-213 KYHLDKLSLNGGNM
+213 KYHLDKLTLKGGNM
-227 NLRLYS
+227 NLRLYP
-233 SIPSKPS
+233 SIPTKISTE
-240 NKSSSADTLDLAF
+240 SSSADTLDLAF

-258 KSVNWKIIEEESG
+258 KGVNWKIIEEESG
-271 LVNTVK
+271 LINTVK
-277 IGKLNAK
+277 IGNLNAK
-284 GKQLY
+284 GEQLY

-300 NLFNTDASVVFLK
+300 NLFNTDAKVVFLK
-313 KKVPVK
+313 KNVPKK
-319 STKANGIEVSSTSSN
+319 STKANSVSVSSTSSN

-343 VFDGNNIQY
+343 IFDGNNIQY

-359 QKRGMDYSDLKISN
+359 QKRGMNYSDLKISN

-401 GFEIKSLQTDFAYT
+401 GFEIQSLQTDFAYT
-415 DKQTFLKKFLLKTPQ
+415 DKQTFLKKFLLKTPR
-430 SILRDELVLTY
+430 SILRDELILTY

-446 LINDIGKVNVKTA
+446 LTNDIGKVNVKTA
-459 LKNSQLS
+459 LKNSQLA
-466 FKDLLLLVPNL
+466 FKDILLLVPDL
-477 AETPPFKGNENELLR
+477 AETPPFKGNERELLR
-492 FNEAISGRVN
+492 FNGAVSGTVN
-502 NLKIAPTS
+502 NLRIAPTS
-510 IKGFDQAKLD
+510 IRGFDQAKLN
-520 FQGQIT
+520 FRGQII
-526 GLPDINKTSLNVN
+526 GLPDVNKTLLNLN
-539 VKELFITKKDLLKIA
+539 VKEFFITKKDLLKIA

-565 PEKVAIVG
+565 PQKVAIMGV
-573 IIKGKLA
+573 IKGKLA
-580 NLFLDTKLKSDVGNA
+580 NLFLDTKLKSDIGNA
-595 SFKGKLVNITG
+595 SFKGKLINITG
-606 KKNQQYEGLITFQ
+606 DKNQQYEGLIAFQ
-619 GFEMGKFLKK
+619 GFEM
-629 TGQIGKISLSA
+629 GKISLSA

-650 TMIASVDGTI
+650 TMSASVDGTI
-660 KQAELKG
+660 NQAELKG

-674 LQADLANQ
+674 LQANLVKQ

-709 PSVKGNINIGQLNLK
+709 PSVKGNVNIGQLNLK
-724 PLGFYADDI
+724 PLGFYADNI
-733 GIRGDIDIDMTTTNP
+733 GIRGDIDIDMATTNP

-754 IYIKQGTL
+754 IFIREGTL
-762 LQNGKLIKI
+762 LQDGKPIKI
-771 ENTSLI
+771 ENTYLT
-777 AANTSEGKK
+777 AANNTEGKK

-798 NGNFNY
+798 DGNFNY

-825 YNPVTSPYNLTMDI
+825 YKPVTSPYNLTMDI
-839 KLVKHPLIQA
+839 KLVRHPLIQA

-858 TTRLLATFDSQADT
+858 TTRLLATLDSQADT
-872 IFRANLTMPYLE
+872 VFRANLTMPYLE
-884 YDTIKVKNVKLKMA
+884 YDTIKVRNVKMTMA
-898 GNDTKLLYSGG
+898 GTTTKLRYSGG
-909 LDGLVLTGFQVRKT
+909 LDGVVLTGFQVRKT
-923 NLSGDVSNNIASF
+923 SLSGDVSNNVATF

-947 RHAVAGLLQSVNNQY
+947 RHAVAGLLQSINNQY
-962 RIKFRKN
+962 RIKLRKG

-976 PWEVDSTGFIDY
+976 PWQVDSTGYIAY
-988 GKTGLLIRNFNIS
+988 GKTGLLIRNFNIN
-1001 RGQQRLSVNNTTNTP
+1001 RGQERLSVNSTTNTP

-1024 DSLDIQ
+1024 DSLNIQ

-1211 PLKVNGTV
+1211 PLRVNGTV

-1361 ARLNAGVNA
+1361 ARLNAGVNT